1 MFKRVSH
8 DIYYAKELIK
18 SGNEKAFIQWMN
30 SNNVEALERLNKALA
45 DNNKVNLLDYL
56 ISHGAI
62 QAFNNCLTLGVQDI
76 PGTQHNIKCTA
87 LFRMGQAILGMGSYE
102 ESVKGKEIVAKHI
115 SDAKM
120 LIQHGSNV
128 NFISPSPAHTLKK
141 LPSEKANGQES
152 LGKTVL
158 MFYTLAG
165 CIEMVQYIL
174 EHGGKETINTRSF
187 ELCGLGAY
195 CAQETENTFAST
207 LEQTNEGFRFDS
219 ALSIAF
225 ASNKTNDG
233 RVLQLLLD
241 NGADL
246 SLFYDNEFYRPV
258 LFSAVG
264 NIDSEIGRV
273 REECRKKVEI
283 IVAEI
288 KKQNLHIGE
297 CKETYKIFSQML
309 SEDGYRYESSCTM
322 CTIL

>member
-1 MFKRVSH
+1 MFEKVSH
-8 DIYYAKELIK
+8 DIYHAKKLIK
-18 SGNEKAFIQWMN
+18 SDNKEAFIRWMN
-30 SNNVEALERLNKALA
+30 SHNVEDLERLNKTLA
-45 DNNKVNLLDYL
+45 ANNKVNLLHYL
-56 ISHGAI
+56 ISHDAI
-62 QAFNNCLTLGVQDI
+62 QAFNNCLEVGIQDI
-76 PGTQHNIKCTA
+76 PGTRYASECTA
-87 LFRMGQAILGMGSYE
+87 LFQIGRSILGMDSFE
-102 ESVKGKEIVAKHI
+102 ETVIGREIVAKYI
-115 SDAKM
+115 NYAKM

-128 NFISPSPAHTLKK
+128 NFISPSPAHALKQ
-141 LPSEKANGQES
+141 LPPEKINDQGS

-174 EHGGKETINTRSF
+174 EHGGKETINTKSF
-187 ELCGLGAY
+187 DLCGLDAY
-195 CAQETENTFAST
+195 CAQKTENTFAST

-225 ASNKTNDG
+225 VSNKTNDG
-233 RVLQLLLD
+233 RVIQLLLD

-264 NIDSEIGRV
+264 DFDSEIGGV
-273 REECRKKVEI
+273 RPECRKKVEM

-288 KKQNLHIGE
+288 KKQNLHLGE

-309 SEDGYRYESSCTM
+309 SEDGYRYQSRWKM
-322 CTIL
+322 CTLL